1 MVKAMPSSIVVRRD
15 GDSWVIELEIHN
27 GKDKVVLGKDP
38 SLREALRQALY
49 TVTDII
55 STFIS
60 YGQFYCS
67 DTWKDL
73 LKKSG
78 KIIDLRIT
86 SLAKLDVN
94 DFLSVC
100 ENEPVHMV
108 ENVK

>member
-1 MVKAMPSSIVVRRD
+1 MVKVMPSSIVVRRD

-38 SLREALRQALY
+38 NLRVALKQSLY
-49 TVTDII
+49 VITDIL

-78 KIIDLRIT
+78 NVIDLRIT

-94 DFLSVC
+94 DFLGVC
-100 ENEPVHMV
+100 ENEPVHVV
-108 ENVK
+108 ENVE